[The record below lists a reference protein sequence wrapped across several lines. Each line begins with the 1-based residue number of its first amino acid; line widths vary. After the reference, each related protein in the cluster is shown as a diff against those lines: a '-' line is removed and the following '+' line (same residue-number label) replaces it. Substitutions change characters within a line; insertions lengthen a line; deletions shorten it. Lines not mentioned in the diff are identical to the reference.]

1 MVGWVKACLYG
12 RVGERPAYMV
22 GWVKACLYGRV
33 GEGLLIW

>member
-22 GWVKACLYGRV
+22 GWVK
-33 GEGLLIW
+33 GLLIW